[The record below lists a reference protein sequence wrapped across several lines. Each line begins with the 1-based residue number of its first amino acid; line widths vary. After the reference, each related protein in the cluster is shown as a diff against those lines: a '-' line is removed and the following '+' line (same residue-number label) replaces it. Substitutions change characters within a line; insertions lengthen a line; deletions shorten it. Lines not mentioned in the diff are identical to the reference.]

1 MSGLLL
7 DTQAFLWMSVD
18 DDRLSRSARRE
29 IENTV
34 TLAVSVMSFWE
45 IALKLSRRGLDFEL
59 PLDWD
64 QVLQRQMQELRI
76 TRIDLV
82 PAHCRRLQDLPWHHK
97 DPFDRMLV
105 AQAQEEKLAVLSS
118 DRQLRAY
125 DVKVIW

>member
-1 MSGLLL
+1 VSGLLL